1 MNLCVDLRRGNAW
14 FLYMTIIFPILTV
27 ILLLFFFF
35 GLPELAVCELPDDTR
50 QNKRIDRYDALI
62 MAAVSLVY
70 ACSAFYHLGNTDA
83 PQSFVSFSPEDS
95 VTIELSES
103 ADIQSFELYSGLGV
117 GGFEIA
123 VSSDGER
130 FYPTTTF
137 EQNYVSIFKW
147 NSIKPENDCSKVK
160 YIRLTCTY
168 GHPEVGEFSLK
179 TDKAIKLSP
188 SALTDEQICVPVNQ
202 NFLNSSYFDEI
213 YHARTAY
220 EHIRGVYPYEIT
232 HPPLG
237 KLIIS
242 LGIMLFGLTPF
253 GWRFSGTLLGV
264 LMLPIMYIFVK
275 KLFGGRRTPFAATAV
290 FAMDFMHFVQTR
302 IATIDTYAVFFI
314 LLMYLFM
321 YLYVSGE
328 SDKPVLMLFLSGM
341 FFGMGA
347 ASKWTCFYAGGG
359 LAVIW
364 AAYWL
369 RIGKKKGFAAFAV
382 NSAQCVVFFVL
393 IPAMIYYCSYYP
405 YGIAEGLSGIK
416 MYFAPKYLN
425 IVLSNQSY
433 MFNYHSGVTATHPYS
448 SHWYQWVFD
457 IRPILYYLEYNG
469 TMRSSFGAWV
479 NPMLCWGGLFS
490 LFVLVYTAVFRKD
503 RKAAFILIGYLAQL
517 LPWVLVTR
525 VTFEYHYFPCTV
537 FLCLALAY
545 VFKIIDV
552 GDGYSKIRIYGFVVV
567 TAAVFIMFY
576 PALSG
581 AWVKNAAA
589 SKLMSWLPTWPF

>member
-1 MNLCVDLRRGNAW
+1 
-14 FLYMTIIFPILTV
+14 MTIIFPILTV
-27 ILLLFFFF
+27 IFLLFFFF

-50 QNKRIDRYDALI
+50 RNKRIDRYDALI
-62 MAAVSLVY
+62 MAAVSLIY
-70 ACSAFYHLGNTDA
+70 AGIAFHNLGNTDD
-83 PQSFVSFSPEDS
+83 PQSFVSFRPELYET
-95 VTIELSES
+95 VELSES
-103 ADIQSFELYSGLGV
+103 VEIQSFVLYSGLGV
-117 GGFEIA
+117 GQFEID
-123 VSSDGER
+123 VSSDGVN
-130 FYPTTTF
+130 FYPATTF
-137 EQNYVSIFKW
+137 DQNYVAIFKW
-147 NSIKPENDCSKVK
+147 NDILPENDCSNVK
-160 YIRLTCTY
+160 YIRLLCTS
-168 GHPEVGEFSLK
+168 GKPEVGEFSIR
-179 TDKAIKLSP
+179 TDKTVKLSP
-188 SALTDEQICVPVNQ
+188 SALTDEQITVPAKQ
-202 NFLNSSYFDEI
+202 NFMNSSYFDEI

-237 KLIIS
+237 KLIIG

-253 GWRFSGTLLGV
+253 GWRFSGTLFGV
-264 LMLPIMYIFVK
+264 LMLPIMYVFAK
-275 KLFGGRRTPFAATAV
+275 KLVGGRRSPFAATAV
-290 FAMDFMHFVQTR
+290 FALDFMHFVQTR

-328 SDKPVLMLFLSGM
+328 SRRRVLMLFLSGL

-347 ASKWTCFYAGGG
+347 ASKWTCFYAGAG

-364 AAYWL
+364 AAHWL
-369 RIGKKKGFAAFAV
+369 RVGKSEGFKAFFK
-382 NSAQCVVFFVL
+382 NSMQCVVFFVI
-393 IPAMIYYCSYYP
+393 IPVLIYYCSYYP
-405 YGIAEGLSGIK
+405 YGEGTGLSGIK
-416 MYFAPKYLN
+416 MYFDPTYLR

-469 TMRSSFGAWV
+469 SMRSSFGAWV

-490 LFVLVYTAVFRKD
+490 LFVLIYTAFFRRD
-503 RKAAFILIGYLAQL
+503 RKSAFILAGYLAQL

-545 VFKIIDV
+545 VFKMIEV
-552 GDGYSKIRIYGFVVV
+552 GNENGKIRVYSFAVV
-567 TAAVFIMFY
+567 TAVVFIMFY

-589 SKLMSWLPTWPF
+589 TKLLGWLPTWPF